1 MTWDLVLMKIFNF
14 NDLTDSEKEIMFN
27 LYEKL
32 KDLNFPSIMSQI
44 ENRFNAR
51 IELDKTILKILG
63 FSNREINEWLPK
75 IYNTIVDELKAMKS
89 LK

>member
-1 MTWDLVLMKIFNF
+1 MKIFNF
-14 NDLTDSEKEIMFN
+14 NNLTDSEKEIMFN

-63 FSNREINEWLPK
+63 FFNREINEWLLK

>member
-1 MTWDLVLMKIFNF
+1 MTSDLILMKIFNF
-14 NDLTDSEKEIMFN
+14 NNLTDSEKEIMFN

-63 FSNREINEWLPK
+63 LFNREIKRFKLLSTK
-75 IYNTIVDELKAMKS
+75 F
-89 LK
+89 